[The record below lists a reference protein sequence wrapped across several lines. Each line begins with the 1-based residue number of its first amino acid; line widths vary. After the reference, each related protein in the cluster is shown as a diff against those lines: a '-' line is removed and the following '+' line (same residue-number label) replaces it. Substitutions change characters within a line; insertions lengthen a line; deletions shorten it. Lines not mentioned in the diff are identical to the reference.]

1 MIARMVERLSGQP
14 LDEYVA
20 THFYGPMGLSHI
32 GYNPWREFP
41 KEKLVPTER
50 DNYFRLETVQGYVHD
65 MGAAMLGGVSGHAG
79 LFANAHDVAVIMQML
94 LNKGEYGGR
103 QFLQPETVAIF
114 TTRHPRETRRGIG
127 FDMRQLDPSRW
138 INLPAQASD
147 DTFGHTGFTGTCAW
161 ADPEKQLV
169 YVFLSNRTYPSMN
182 NYKLNKMKTRRRI
195 LTTVYEAMENYPE
208 YEAGLDGVQRW

>member
-1 MIARMVERLSGQP
+1 
-14 LDEYVA
+14 
-20 THFYGPMGLSHI
+20 
-32 GYNPWREFP
+32 
-41 KEKLVPTER
+41 
-50 DNYFRLETVQGYVHD
+50 
-65 MGAAMLGGVSGHAG
+65 
-79 LFANAHDVAVIMQML
+79 
-94 LNKGEYGGR
+94 
-103 QFLQPETVAIF
+103 
-114 TTRHPRETRRGIG
+114 
-127 FDMRQLDPSRW
+127 DPSRW